1 MKRVRKI
8 LALVLAMVMM
18 FAMTITAAASE
29 TDTTEETVTITVQNL
44 TQGATIAYMQILRNT
59 DTGGW
64 EIVDNADVKA
74 AFNSLKTASDQ
85 DPIEAYKDAS
95 ESARLDAFAN
105 LTCDNT
111 TGVNGNVITVTE
123 AGLYL
128 IQATDT
134 SGEYIYKNMIAYVG
148 FDFDNNGVGKLTN
161 ALVNA
166 KMQKNQIEKTSEVT
180 FIEQTEDVVYTV
192 KTVMPYVPA
201 GAVADETTG
210 YLVSI
215 KDTLTGGKYKAT
227 NNKLAVA
234 YTMGNNSGTIN
245 VDVVANNDGTES
257 CVVPLDQF
265 ITTDGKNGNA
275 GKEIILTYSANIT
288 ALVMDNEAIPNYW
301 GHNGTP
307 STFKVVTGEVEI
319 TKLNENNKPL
329 AGAQFVILKGDK
341 YATLDKDGKL
351 TGWVDTIE
359 AASKITTGEDGKAKA
374 YGFDR
379 DYDEES
385 DIQYTAQE
393 YSAPTGYSVKDTPIV
408 LTWTT
413 EKTSNDVIV
422 EEQKATGS
430 LGDTTLIQLPFTG
443 GSGTAAFTG
452 LGVLF
457 MSIAAAL
464 YFINKNKKNKS
475 IK

>member
-1 MKRVRKI
+1 MKSIKKLLT
-8 LALVLAMVMM
+8 LALAMVMM
-18 FAMTITAAASE
+18 FAMTITAAATE
-29 TDTTEETVTITVQNL
+29 TDTIEEPVTITVQNL

-64 EIVDNADVKA
+64 EIVDNDDVKA
-74 AFNSLKTASDQ
+74 AFNKLTTAEYP
-85 DPIEAYKDAS
+85 DPIKAYEKAS
-95 ESARLDAFAN
+95 ESARLDAFAD

-111 TGVNGNVITVTE
+111 SGVNGNVITVTE

-134 SGEYIYKNMIAYVG
+134 SGEYVYKNMIAYVG
-148 FDFDNNGVGKLTN
+148 FEYGANGVGKITN
-161 ALVNA
+161 AVVNA
-166 KMQKNQIEKTSEVT
+166 KMQKNQIEKTADVT
-180 FIEQTEDVVYTV
+180 FIEQTDEVTYTV
-192 KTVMPYVPA
+192 KTAMPYVPA

-227 NNKLAVA
+227 NNKMSVG
-234 YTMGNNSGTIN
+234 YTMGSTAGTIE
-245 VDVVANNDGTES
+245 VDVIANADGTES
-257 CVVPLDQF
+257 CIIPLDQF

-275 GKEIILTYSANIT
+275 GKEIILTYTANIT
-288 ALVMDNEAIPNYW
+288 AEVMDNEAVPNYW
-301 GHNGTP
+301 GHEDKET
-307 STFKVVTGEVEI
+307 SFTVVTGKIII
-319 TKLNENNKPL
+319 TKTDEENKPL
-329 AGAQFVILKGDK
+329 AEAQFVILKGNK
-341 YATLDKDGKL
+341 YATLDDSKKL

-359 AASKITTGEDGKAKA
+359 EATKITTSGDGEAIA

-379 DYDEES
+379 DE
-385 DIQYTAQE
+385 QYKAVE
-393 YSAPTGYSVKDTPIV
+393 YAAPPGYSVKDTPID
-408 LTWTT
+408 LTWVTDET
-413 EKTSNDVIV
+413 NTDGKINTV
-422 EEQKATGS
+422 QTATGS